1 MTPEELILKSS
12 LHFGIDVS
20 VPSAF
25 GKGAFQERCMTTYYA
40 IKELH
45 MPYKDLSLVMSSDN
59 MELRLMWLYAEG
71 NMGVVQSRNRYKEY
85 ISNL

>member
-45 MPYKDLSLVMSSDN
+45 MPYKDLS
-59 MELRLMWLYAEG
+59 
-71 NMGVVQSRNRYKEY
+71 
-85 ISNL
+85 